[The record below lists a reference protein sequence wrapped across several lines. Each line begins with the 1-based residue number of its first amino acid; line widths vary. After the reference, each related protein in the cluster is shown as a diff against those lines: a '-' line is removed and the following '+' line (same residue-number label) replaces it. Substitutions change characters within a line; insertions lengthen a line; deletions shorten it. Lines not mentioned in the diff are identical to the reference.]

1 MKRWLNLATLAKRQ
15 PRVGLTPADVVHHE
29 NKWKLLRYRRAPD
42 VKPLST
48 PIVMVPSLINRH
60 YVLDLMPG
68 KSMVEYLV
76 GRGHDV
82 FVIDWGTPGPEDR
95 FLDFDTITD
104 RYIGRALSVA
114 SRKAGTARAHLFGY
128 CLGGTLTAIHAA
140 ARPERVA
147 TLMALA
153 APIDFSDDGLL
164 STWTRTKSFDLEALV
179 SAFGNVPWQLMQASF
194 HMLRPTL
201 NLSKSVHL
209 LDRAWD
215 DQFLDG
221 FLALEKWGNDNVSFP
236 GECYRRYIQ
245 ELYRDNALVAGSFT
259 LSGRPARLENIR
271 CPTLAVTF
279 EHDNIVPWKSAAALV
294 EHAGAEDKDRLH
306 LAGGHVGAVVSR
318 KASKGLWPTLSKW
331 WSERDAL
338 GTSA

>member
-1 MKRWLNLATLAKRQ
+1 
-15 PRVGLTPADVVHHE
+15 
-29 NKWKLLRYRRAPD
+29 
-42 VKPLST
+42 
-48 PIVMVPSLINRH
+48 
-60 YVLDLMPG
+60 VLVL
-68 KSMVEYLV
+68 
-76 GRGHDV
+76 
-82 FVIDWGTPGPEDR
+82 DWGTPADEDR
-95 FLDFDTITD
+95 YLDFDTICD

-114 SRKAGTARAHLFGY
+114 TRKAGTSRAHLFGY

-140 ARPERVA
+140 VRPERVA

-164 STWTRTKSFDLEALV
+164 STWTRTKSFDLDALV
-179 SAFGNVPWQLMQASF
+179 GALGNVPWQLMQASF
-194 HMLRPTL
+194 QMLRPTL
-201 NLSKSVHL
+201 GLSKSVHL

-245 ELYRDNALVAGSFT
+245 ELYRDNALVAGRFT
-259 LSGRPARLENIR
+259 LSGSPARLENIR

-306 LAGGHVGAVVSR
+306 LPGGHVGAVVSR
-318 KASKGLWPTLSKW
+318 KASKGLWPALSAW

-338 GTSA
+338 GQAA